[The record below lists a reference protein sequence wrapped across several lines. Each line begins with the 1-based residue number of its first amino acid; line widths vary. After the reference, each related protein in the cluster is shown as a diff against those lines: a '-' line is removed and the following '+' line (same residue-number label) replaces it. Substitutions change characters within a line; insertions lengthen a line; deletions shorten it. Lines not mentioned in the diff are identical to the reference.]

1 MYESCY
7 WQKTE
12 MIFKKWIKIDDLL
25 CSFRLADGIEHVL
38 LSNMLTLIVKGT
50 KEKLTSSITNS
61 SEKST

>member
-1 MYESCY
+1 
-7 WQKTE
+7 

-38 LSNMLTLIVKGT
+38 LSNMLTLFVKGT

>member
-1 MYESCY
+1 
-7 WQKTE
+7 

-25 CSFRLADGIEHVL
+25 CSFRLAGGIEHVL

-50 KEKLTSSITNS
+50 KENLTSSITNS